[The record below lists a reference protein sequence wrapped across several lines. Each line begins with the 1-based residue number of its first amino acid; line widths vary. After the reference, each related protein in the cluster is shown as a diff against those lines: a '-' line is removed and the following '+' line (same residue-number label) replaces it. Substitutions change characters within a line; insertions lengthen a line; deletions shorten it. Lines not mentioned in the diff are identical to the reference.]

1 MIKRT
6 VSIPPSDPGAPPLI
20 RRRRSDTEP
29 LVDWREPERNAHV
42 LDWRDR
48 AHEFG
53 LVPLEDTGLLE
64 ETVVEP
70 PSRLIEEEEPEA
82 FDEVR
87 FDRDTEEPLDE
98 DRVDE
103 FPAGRVP
110 QEDVDLVRVYLNH
123 IGKRKLL
130 KAHEEQ
136 DIGRRIET
144 ARNDLLA
151 ELATIPSARQ
161 TLLSLADMVRTLQVP
176 AAELILLP
184 DGGELKPT
192 NVDPVMRAFVQLRRL
207 ERDIDTHRNTLRDR
221 RATKTAKARAEEA
234 IEQIESRFGA
244 ALCKLPIRPSV
255 VDDIVAELSQIDRE
269 FDVVEQAHTGPE
281 RAQALAALEVR
292 AGIPHR
298 TFRARF
304 APIREREQMLVES
317 KHQLVEPNLRLV
329 VSVAKRYLGR
339 GLSLLDL
346 IQEGNIGL
354 MKAVDRFQYRR
365 GFKFSTYATW
375 WIRQNVGRAVADYGR
390 TIRLPVHVMESLN
403 KLTRARTALVAEL
416 DREPRPEELAMRMGV
431 PVNKV
436 ELLLEAAKHPT
447 SLESPVGE
455 REETPLGD
463 LVRDVNMRSPEEA
476 VIRGQLAI
484 EVERA
489 MGPLNERE
497 REVLRLRYGLGLD
510 REMTLE
516 EIGRRLSIT
525 RERVRQIEAKA
536 VAKMRAARNHAA

>member
-1 MIKRT
+1 MNKRT
-6 VSIPPSDPGAPPLI
+6 ISIPSSEPGTPPVI
-20 RRRRSDTEP
+20 RRRQSDTEP

-53 LVPLEDTGLLE
+53 LLPLEDTGLE
-64 ETVVEP
+64 STVVEP
-70 PSRLIEEEEPEA
+70 PSRLLEEEEPEA

-87 FDRDTEEPLDE
+87 FDRDAEEPVEDE
-98 DRVDE
+98 ERVDE
-103 FPAGRVP
+103 FPASRVS

-136 DIGRRIET
+136 EIGRRIES
-144 ARNDLLA
+144 ARTDLLE
-151 ELATIPSARQ
+151 ELAMIPSARQ
-161 TLLSLADMVRTLQVP
+161 TLLSLADMVRTGRVP

-184 DGGELKPT
+184 DGGELKSE
-192 NVDPVMRAFVQLRRL
+192 NVVRMMRSFALLRRY
-207 ERDIDTHRNTLRDR
+207 ERDIEGYRNTLRDR
-221 RATKTAKARAEEA
+221 RASKTAKARAEQA
-234 IEQIESRFGA
+234 IAHIESRFGA
-244 ALCKLPIRPSV
+244 TLCKLPIRPSV
-255 VDDIVAELSQIDRE
+255 VDDIVTELSQIDRE
-269 FDVVEQAHTGPE
+269 FDVVEQAPAGPE
-281 RAQALAALEVR
+281 RTRALAILEAR

-403 KLTRARTALVAEL
+403 KLTRARTALLAEL
-416 DREPRPEELAMRMGV
+416 DREPRPDELAARMGV
-431 PVNKV
+431 PVSKV

-463 LVRDVNMRSPEEA
+463 LVRDVNSRSPEEA
-476 VIRGQLAI
+476 VIRGQLAV

-536 VAKMRAARNHAA
+536 VLKMRAARNHAA

>member
-1 MIKRT
+1 MNKRT
-6 VSIPPSDPGAPPLI
+6 IFVPSTDSATPAPI

-29 LVDWREPERNAHV
+29 LVNWHEPQRNTHV
-42 LDWRDR
+42 LDWRER

-53 LVPLEDTGLLE
+53 LVPLDDAGAI
-64 ETVVEP
+64 ETAIVEP
-70 PSRLIEEEEPEA
+70 PRLLEEEEPEA
-82 FDEVR
+82 FDDQH
-87 FDRDTEEPLDE
+87 FDRDAVEIEDSEEEEIPTARL
-98 DRVDE
+98 
-103 FPAGRVP
+103 P

-136 DIGRRIET
+136 EIGRRIES
-144 ARNDLLA
+144 ARNELLE

-161 TLLSLADMVRTLQVP
+161 TLLSLSDLVKSGHAP

-184 DGGELKPT
+184 DGGELKPE
-192 NVDPVMRAFVQLRRL
+192 NVDPVMRSFALLRRL
-207 ERDIDTHRNTLRDR
+207 ERDIDQHRDTLRDR
-221 RATKTAKARAEEA
+221 RATKTKRSQAEAE
-234 IEQIESRFGA
+234 IELIETRFGA
-244 ALCKLPIRPSV
+244 TLCKLPIRPSV
-255 VDDIVAELSQIDRE
+255 IDDIVTELAQVDRE
-269 FDVVEQAHTGPE
+269 FEDANRLPVGPE
-281 RAQALAALEVR
+281 RTATIAVLESR
-292 AGIPHR
+292 AGLPHR
-298 TFRARF
+298 IFQSRF
-304 APIREREQMLVES
+304 APVREREQMLIEA

-403 KLTRARTALVAEL
+403 KLTRARTALVTEL
-416 DREPRPEELAMRMGV
+416 DREPRPDELAARMGV
-431 PVNKV
+431 PVSKV
-436 ELLLEAAKHPT
+436 ELLLEAARHPT

-463 LVRDVNMRSPEEA
+463 LVRDVTTRSPEEA
-476 VIRGQLAI
+476 AIRGQLAQ

-489 MGPLNERE
+489 MDPLNERE

-536 VAKMRAARNHAA
+536 VLKMRAARNHAA

>member
-1 MIKRT
+1 MNKRT
-6 VSIPPSDPGAPPLI
+6 VTTPPGDPGTPPLV
-20 RRRRSDTEP
+20 RRRRTDTEP

-48 AHEFG
+48 AHDFG
-53 LVPLEDTGLLE
+53 LVPLDDTGG
-64 ETVVEP
+64 VEARVAEP
-70 PSRLIEEEEPEA
+70 ASRLIEEEEPEA
-82 FDEVR
+82 FEELR
-87 FDRDTEEPLDE
+87 FDREAEEPMEDE
-98 DRVDE
+98 HVDE
-103 FPAGRVP
+103 LPAGRMP

-136 DIGRRIET
+136 EIGRRIET
-144 ARNDLLA
+144 VRNDLLA

-161 TLLSLADMVRTLQVP
+161 TLLSLADMVRSGQVP

-184 DGGELKPT
+184 DGGELKPS
-192 NVDPVMRAFVQLRRL
+192 NVDPVMRSFATLRRL
-207 ERDIDTHRNTLRDR
+207 EREMDAHRNTLRDR
-221 RATKTAKARAEEA
+221 RATKAAKAKAEEA
-234 IEQIESRFGA
+234 IDHIETRFGTT
-244 ALCKLPIRPSV
+244 LCKLPIRPSV
-255 VDDIVAELSQIDRE
+255 VDDIVAELGQIDRE
-269 FDVVEQAHTGPE
+269 FDRLEQMPAGGDRTRQIGG
-281 RAQALAALEVR
+281 LEAR
-292 AGIPHR
+292 AGITHR
-298 TFRARF
+298 VFRARF
-304 APIREREQMLVES
+304 APIREREQMLVAA

-416 DREPRPEELAMRMGV
+416 DREPRPEELATRMGV
-431 PVNKV
+431 PVSKV

-463 LVRDVNMRSPEEA
+463 LVRDVNMRSPEET

-536 VAKMRAARNHAA
+536 VAKMRAARDHAA